1 MIGYMYGGFLVCKSL
16 LFFLSLGGC
25 GEFGLYHLHS
35 KGSGANGCS
44 QHHVISKIP
53 QGKVMEKSD
62 NFVSMKLLSKPETK
76 VSSVYTWTGDTAEGV
91 KIFAYKK

>member
-1 MIGYMYGGFLVCKSL
+1 MVAFCCVNPSFSFSHLVVVVNL
-16 LFFLSLGGC
+16 TFTI
-25 GEFGLYHLHS
+25 YTQ
-35 KGSGANGCS
+35 KGVARS

-62 NFVSMKLLSKPETK
+62 NFVPMKLLSKPETK